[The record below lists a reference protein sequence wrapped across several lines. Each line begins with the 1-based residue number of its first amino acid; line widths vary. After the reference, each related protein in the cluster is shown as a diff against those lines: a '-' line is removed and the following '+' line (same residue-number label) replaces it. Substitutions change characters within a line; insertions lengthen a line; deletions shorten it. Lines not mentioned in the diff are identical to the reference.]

1 MPRLAAN
8 LSMMFNEVPFLERF
22 TAARKAG
29 FEGVEF
35 LFPYEFPAAELRSR
49 IVGEGLTQVL
59 FNMPPGNWAAGE
71 RGLAALPGR
80 QSEFREGVKRAL
92 DYAATLECRRV
103 HCMAGIVPADVSLT
117 TAAALYAA
125 NLSWATEQA
134 RPAGVK
140 LMIEPIN
147 HRDMPGYFLNTQAQ
161 GAAIVEAIGKDRLGL
176 QFDVYHVQI
185 TEGDITK
192 RMEQFMPVID
202 HMQIADVPARNE
214 PGTGEIGWEFV
225 FRRIDELGYMG
236 WVGCE
241 YRPVGDTVAG
251 LGWRAVPG
259 LGRSPNW
266 IAPVSST
273 TTSRHYRSSSILL
286 TWHDHLDAGAL
297 HPHLLLYCIRVNRL
311 KIALHP

>member
-35 LFPYEFPAAELRSR
+35 LFPYDFPAAELRSR
-49 IVGEGLTQVL
+49 MVGEGLTQVL

-71 RGLAALPGR
+71 RGLSALPGR

-103 HCMAGIVPADVSLT
+103 HCMAGILPPGVSQT
-117 TAAALYAA
+117 TAAAVYAS
-125 NLSWATEQA
+125 NLSWAAEQA

-140 LMIEPIN
+140 LLIEPIN
-147 HRDMPGYFLNTQAQ
+147 HRDMPGYFLNTEAQ
-161 GAAIVEAIGKDRLGL
+161 GAAIVEAIGTDRLGL
-176 QFDVYHVQI
+176 QFDLYHVQI

-225 FRRIDELGYMG
+225 FRRIDELGSMG
-236 WVGCE
+236 VVGCE
-241 YRPVGDTVAG
+241 YRPGGGWVAG
-251 LGWRAVPG
+251 LEWRQKFGV
-259 LGRSPNW
+259 
-266 IAPVSST
+266 
-273 TTSRHYRSSSILL
+273 
-286 TWHDHLDAGAL
+286 
-297 HPHLLLYCIRVNRL
+297 
-311 KIALHP
+311 